1 MINGKRY
8 GAESC
13 TIEPMMLTRPQ
24 VGTEPTVP
32 LLVRASGNRLAM
44 FSTSVGV
51 PDPATDCILL
61 SEYSSIQMVQAG
73 HVSKEVTL

>member
-13 TIEPMMLTRPQ
+13 TMEPIMLTRPHA
-24 VGTEPTVP
+24 GPEPIVT

-44 FSTSVGV
+44 FSASVEL
-51 PDPATDCILL
+51 PDPATD
-61 SEYSSIQMVQAG
+61 IQLV
-73 HVSKEVTL
+73 K